1 MRRFILRAVLPLSL
15 LVVGAYFAVGWVM
28 VSQAVAA
35 ERQPVETTPAA
46 VGLAFD
52 GVAFQPRGASSPE
65 LLGWWIPID
74 GSADAE
80 SALVLVHGVD
90 SNRAR
95 DGEDYLELVRGL
107 HDRGFGLLLFDLRAH
122 GQSGGDVVS
131 AGVFERWDVL
141 GALDYVT
148 AVEGVPWEQVG
159 VLGFSMGA
167 ASALLAAE
175 QEPRIRAVVADSSFA
190 DVSDLVAGE
199 VAKRTPLSSGVAA
212 YLRPGMEIL
221 ARLRY
226 AIDLSVAKP
235 VRAIEA
241 LDYPVLLI
249 HSEQDERFPAEYALR
264 LREAAA
270 DARSEL
276 WLSPTGE
283 HSRVYKLDVGA
294 YMDRVATYFE
304 GRFASTP

>member
-1 MRRFILRAVLPLSL
+1 MRRVILRVVLPLSL
-15 LVVGAYFAVGWVM
+15 LLAGGYVAVGWVM

-35 ERQPVETTPAA
+35 ERKPVETTPAA
-46 VGLAFD
+46 VDLAFD
-52 GVAFQPRGASSPE
+52 GVAFHPRGAPAPE
-65 LLGWWIPID
+65 LLGWWIPVD
-74 GSADAE
+74 DDADAE
-80 SALVLVHGVD
+80 PALVLVHGVD

-95 DGEDYLELVRGL
+95 DGADYIELVRLL

-122 GQSGGDVVS
+122 GASGGDVVS

-148 AVEGVPWEQVG
+148 TVEGVPWEQVG
-159 VLGFSMGA
+159 VIGFSMGA

-175 QEPRIRAVVADSSFA
+175 QEPNMRAVVADSSFA
-190 DVSDLVAGE
+190 DVSDLVVEE

-226 AIDLSVAKP
+226 GIDLSIAKP
-235 VRAIEA
+235 VRAIGA

-249 HSEQDERFPAEYALR
+249 HSEEDDRFPAEYADR
-264 LREAAA
+264 LLEAAV

-276 WLSPTGE
+276 WLSPMGE
-283 HSRVYKLDVGA
+283 HSRVYRLDVGE
-294 YMDRVATYFE
+294 YVDRVAT
-304 GRFASTP
+304 